1 MQEDIRALLNIP
13 QQKPSLVS
21 NPTYSEVTSP
31 QVIGSGWDGI
41 KRTGFGAHCIHPAT
55 AEATSSPELQT
66 QSQRSR
72 SKKAMETKVALL
84 LVSALIAVAATY
96 PTKDQQQAT
105 AAAVTCKGSHQQ
117 GHFLSKGLH

>member
-1 MQEDIRALLNIP
+1 MEWHPSIHLQEDIRALLNIP

-66 QSQRSR
+66 
-72 SKKAMETKVALL
+72 
-84 LVSALIAVAATY
+84 
-96 PTKDQQQAT
+96 
-105 AAAVTCKGSHQQ
+105 
-117 GHFLSKGLH
+117 